1 MTGETKPGANG
12 RAAVAALP
20 CGATGFLRYLPS
32 GRSLLIAFATV
43 VTAVG
48 SYALARETAMFA
60 VRKVD
65 VIGAPPGV
73 AAHVRAALKVLDGTS
88 LLALDGGALEHR
100 LTALP
105 DVASAS
111 YDRDFPHTLR
121 VFVQPER
128 PVGVLRRGAKAW
140 LVSARARVIR
150 KVSPHGLPALA
161 RVWLPSGT
169 QVEVGQTLVGA
180 TTARAVEALATL
192 RAAGA
197 RLTIRNV
204 RSTDRELTLLLGS
217 GLEVRLGNGR
227 ALALKLA
234 IARRIA
240 SQLTGPGYL
249 DVSVPERPVA
259 GPNSQP
265 GG

>member
-1 MTGETKPGANG
+1 MAGETKPGAGG
-12 RAAVAALP
+12 RAAVATFP
-20 CGATGFLRYLPS
+20 RGATGLLGYLPS
-32 GRSLLIAFATV
+32 GRSLLIAFAIV

-48 SYALARETAMFA
+48 SYALARETSMFA
-60 VRKVD
+60 VREVD

-88 LLALDGGALEHR
+88 LLALDGSTVEHR

-105 DVASAS
+105 DVASAT

-128 PVGVLRRGAKAW
+128 PVGVLRRGPDAW

-150 KVSPHGLPALA
+150 KLSPHGLPALA
-161 RVWLPSGT
+161 RVWLPAGT
-169 QVEVGQTLVGA
+169 QVEVGQTLVG
-180 TTARAVEALATL
+180 TPTVRAVEAVATL
-192 RAAGA
+192 RAAGS

-240 SQLTGPGYL
+240 AQLSGSGYL

-259 GPNSQP
+259 NTKPQP